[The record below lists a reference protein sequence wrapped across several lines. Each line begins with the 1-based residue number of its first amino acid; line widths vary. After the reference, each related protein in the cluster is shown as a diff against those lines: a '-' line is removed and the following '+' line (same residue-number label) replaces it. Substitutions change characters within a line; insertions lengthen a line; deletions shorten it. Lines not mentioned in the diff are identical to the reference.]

1 MRNKY
6 DLEFDGQRLSGFGAV
21 LSETPH
27 YTIAIKDI
35 EFTSLP
41 GKSGDIITDNGRYKN
56 KSITYKITSMPFEQR
71 TEQEFVFKL
80 SEWLMTAVEY
90 KILRDTY
97 TQGYYRKAI
106 CTSVSDPIV
115 EASGMVTV
123 KVTFNCEPFLYS
135 DTGSNKISLVSSNN
149 AVSTTITNPE
159 MWSSEPIIKI
169 NGGGDFTVAVNDVSL
184 TITDISNYVVIDKQ
198 SEDVYDSNGSCSD
211 RLSALSLPCFKA
223 GINSIIITGTNSFTV
238 DIMPNWRRL

>member
-1 MRNKY
+1 MRNKH
-6 DLEFDGQRLSGFGAV
+6 DLEFDGQHLSEFGAV

-56 KSITYKITSMPFEQR
+56 KSITYKITSIPFEQR

-80 SEWLMTAVEY
+80 SEWLMTAAEY

-97 TQGYYRKAI
+97 TQGYYRKAV
-106 CTSVSDPIV
+106 CTSISDPVV
-115 EASGMVTV
+115 EASGMMTI

-135 DTGSNKISLVSSNN
+135 DTGSNKISLVSSSN

-169 NGGGDFTVAVNDVSL
+169 NGGGDFTVTVNDISL
-184 TITDISNYVVIDKQ
+184 TISDVSNYVTIDKQ
-198 SEDVYDSNGSCSD
+198 SEDVYDSNGSCND
-211 RLSALSLPCFKA
+211 KLSALRLPYFKA
-223 GINSIIITGTNSFTV
+223 GSNSLTITGTNSFTV
-238 DIMPNWRRL
+238 AIVPNWRRL